1 MACKNI
7 NIIKLNKPSE
17 IFHSYVKSTTKTNF
31 YFKLSDL
38 KELIPFA
45 AREVID
51 LEKINGDSLLTSLT
65 FCSNY
70 K

>member
-1 MACKNI
+1 M
-7 NIIKLNKPSE
+7 
-17 IFHSYVKSTTKTNF
+17 
-31 YFKLSDL
+31 KLSAL

-65 FCSNY
+65 FCSNNKWKKIKKINY
-70 K
+70 FQEKKSILLTSIYFWDSI

>member
-1 MACKNI
+1 M
-7 NIIKLNKPSE
+7 
-17 IFHSYVKSTTKTNF
+17 

-38 KELIPFA
+38 KKLIPFA

-65 FCSNY
+65 FCSNN